1 MRTSIKLVS
10 LAITV
15 AIFLVLNLF
24 WWIALPKGT
33 DFQTNTLAYYL
44 PLILILGSIF
54 GIAIYF
60 YTKSKQKTKI
70 KL

>member
-24 WWIALPKGT
+24 WWIALPKGA

-54 GIAIYF
+54 VIAIYF